1 MIKDKEIYNR
11 YIETLLKW
19 QKSINLISDSTIDN
33 LWERHFEDSLL
44 LEPFL
49 KNKKNIIDVGS
60 GAGFPAMVLSIKR
73 IKNITLIE
81 SDERK
86 CIFLNQIKNLYN
98 LDVKIL
104 NKRVETITD
113 LQANVIIGRAF
124 ANLNN
129 FIKLTIN
136 IINKNTEFFL
146 LKGVNIKDEINIAM
160 KSYNFD
166 YKIIKVKNG
175 NIIHIK
181 NIIKL

>member
-1 MIKDKEIYNR
+1 MNVDKKIYDK

-19 QKSINLISDSTIDN
+19 QKSINLVSNNTLND
-33 LWERHFEDSLL
+33 LWERHFENSLL

-49 KNKKNIIDVGS
+49 KDKKNIVDIGS
-60 GAGFPAMVLSIKR
+60 GAGFPAMVLSIVG

-86 CIFLNQIKNLYN
+86 CIFLNQIKSLYN

-104 NKRVETITD
+104 NKRVENITD
-113 LQANVIIGRAF
+113 IKADIIIGRAF
-124 ANLNN
+124 ANLLN
-129 FIKLTIN
+129 FIKLTSN
-136 IINKNTEFFL
+136 LVNKNTEFYL
-146 LKGVNIKDEINIAM
+146 LKGVNVKDEIDVAM
-160 KSYNFD
+160 KFYNFD
-166 YKIIKVKNG
+166 YKIIKVRKG